1 MYDKKMKSKYTHTQ
15 KNCKCIESVLTSL
28 RESCTAYLLI
38 DERTGTMG
46 TIQKL

>member
-1 MYDKKMKSKYTHTQ
+1 MYEKKIHT
-15 KNCKCIESVLTSL
+15 KKCKCIECVLTSL
-28 RESCTAYLLI
+28 SESCAAYLLI